1 MEPVQE
7 LHPVL
12 WIVHSCLWSI
22 WVCRHFAILAD
33 LELRGYPVRLTSIN
47 NFLLSTFE
55 ARFDVNPELS
65 KLLLDNA
72 SHWSWGFRK
81 AWNFRFRNGLS
92 EQSAYAELVRLGFT
106 SAQVG
111 SILKF
116 VDMRFSAMKELK
128 KYEFKN
134 LQLAI
139 EKRQSVISTK
149 NRKIQSLNKRLDN

>member
-1 MEPVQE
+1 
-7 LHPVL
+7 
-12 WIVHSCLWSI
+12 
-22 WVCRHFAILAD
+22 
-33 LELRGYPVRLTSIN
+33 
-47 NFLLSTFE
+47 LLSTFE

-72 SHWSWGFRK
+72 SHWSLGVRK
-81 AWNFRFRNGLS
+81 AWNFRFRKGLS
-92 EQSAYAELVRLGFT
+92 EQSTYADLVGLGFT

-116 VDMRFSAMKELK
+116 VDMRFSAIKELK

-139 EKRQSVISTK
+139 EKREYALLPKSARFNRLQS
-149 NRKIQSLNKRLDN
+149 D